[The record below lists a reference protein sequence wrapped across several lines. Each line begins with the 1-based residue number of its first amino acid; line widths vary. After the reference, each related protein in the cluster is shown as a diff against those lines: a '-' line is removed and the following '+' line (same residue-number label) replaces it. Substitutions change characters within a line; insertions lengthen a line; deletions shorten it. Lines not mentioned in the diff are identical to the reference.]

1 MTNSKYAAVVTKV
14 RAMRARRVTDEDF
27 KELIKSQKLSE
38 IFNYLKDRT
47 YYGDFLKNL
56 NPENLHR
63 AEIEAR
69 LSDLKI
75 KEIEK
80 LMYYLSGDD
89 KRFLETFL
97 IRLEIEALRILI
109 RGLSRQED
117 LNHFRSLMVYSKK
130 FSKVPFEELM
140 AVKDWESFK
149 KALID
154 TDYFRVL
161 EIYKE
166 IEDRDELVI
175 VEKNLDR
182 YYYDLTR
189 RRLLELNQK
198 ENKELVTAYRRNID
212 LLNIISIYRSKK
224 FYSLSR
230 EELIVYSLRGGY
242 EFPEKKLFPL
252 IEAKDTNEM
261 KEVLKDSSY
270 YFLLDHTKTIDLY
283 MERRRQRFMYYHYLK
298 LFTEKNKGIAAI
310 IAYIRLLDYEVEDIT
325 AVIESKRYRMNPE
338 ETEKYLI
345 RSFE

>member
-1 MTNSKYAAVVTKV
+1 MTNSKYAAVVTKA

-27 KELIKSQKLSE
+27 KNLIKSQKLSE

-47 YYGDFLKNL
+47 YYGDFLKVL

-69 LSDLKI
+69 LTDLKV

-80 LMYYLSGDD
+80 LMHYLSGVD

-97 IRLEIEALRILI
+97 IRLEIEALRVLI

-117 LNHFRSLMVYSKK
+117 LDQFKPLMVYSKK
-130 FSKVPFEELM
+130 FSKVPFEQLI
-140 AVKDWESFK
+140 ATKDWESFK
-149 KALID
+149 KALMG

-161 EIYKE
+161 EIYKN

-189 RRLLELNQK
+189 GRLLELNQK
-198 ENKELVTAYRRNID
+198 ENKELVIAYRRNID

-224 FYSLSR
+224 FYNLSR

-242 EFPEKKLFPL
+242 EFPEKKLDLL
-252 IEAKDTNEM
+252 IEAKNVDEM
-261 KEVLKDSSY
+261 KDVLKGSSY

-283 MERRRQRFMYYHYLK
+283 MERRRQRYMYYHYLK
-298 LFTEKNKGIAAI
+298 LFAETKNGIGVI

-325 AVIESKRYRMNPE
+325 AVIESKRYRMKPE

>member
-1 MTNSKYAAVVTKV
+1 MTKSKYAAVVTKA
-14 RAMRARRVTDEDF
+14 RAMRARRVTDDDF
-27 KELIKSQKLSE
+27 KDLIKSEKLSE

-47 YYGDFLKNL
+47 YYSEFLKNL

-69 LSDLKI
+69 LSDLKV

-80 LMYYLSGDD
+80 LMHYLSGDD

-97 IRLEIEALRILI
+97 IRLEIEALRVLI

-117 LNHFRSLMVYSKK
+117 LSHFRPLMVYSKK
-130 FSKVPFEELM
+130 FSKVPFEQLIE
-140 AVKDWESFK
+140 VKDWESFK
-149 KALID
+149 KTLMD
-154 TDYFRVL
+154 TDYYRVL

-198 ENKELVTAYRRNID
+198 ENKELVIAYRRNID

-224 FYSLSR
+224 FYSLAQ
-230 EELIVYSLRGGY
+230 EELIIYSLRGGY
-242 EFPEKKLFPL
+242 EFPEKKLSLL
-252 IEAKDTNEM
+252 IQAKDIDEM
-261 KEVLKDSSY
+261 KEVLKESSY

-283 MERRRQRFMYYHYLK
+283 MERRRQRYMYYHYLK
-298 LFTEKNKGIAAI
+298 LFTEKNRGIAVI

-325 AVIESKRYRMNPE
+325 AVIESKRYRMNPD